1 LLDSAAV
8 NGPAMAATAPSMIY
22 VALVAVALTVG
33 LGGME
38 SCSQTREAE
47 FPNSVPSVQH
57 RAENRPL

>member
-1 LLDSAAV
+1 
-8 NGPAMAATAPSMIY
+8 MAATAPSMIY

-47 FPNSVPSVQH
+47 FPTPYLASSTGPRTVRSNK
-57 RAENRPL
+57 